1 MSKESNGKCVRVSTR
16 DVIRLL
22 IGNIGFRLESK
33 RLNVGSIVSPL
44 TDGVDGHVL
53 LEDIPRMKFDELELL
68 LLLLETVELF
78 CESLYFLSENLNFSV
93 PGSFGGFILFEV
105 NIDSNFILT
114 LKKLSPIRSQRA
126 FHFNGT

>member
-1 MSKESNGKCVRVSTR
+1 VRVSTR

-33 RLNVGSIVSPL
+33 RLNVGSIVIPL

-53 LEDIPRMKFDELELL
+53 LEDIPRIKFGELEL

-93 PGSFGGFILFEV
+93 PGSFGGFILFDV
-105 NIDSNFILT
+105 NIDSNFIST

>member
-33 RLNVGSIVSPL
+33 RLNVGSIVNPL
-44 TDGVDGHVL
+44 TDGVEGHVL
-53 LEDIPRMKFDELELL
+53 LEDIPRMKFDELQLLL

-78 CESLYFLSENLNFSV
+78 CESYFLSENLNFSV
-93 PGSFGGFILFEV
+93 PGSFGGFILEV
-105 NIDSNFILT
+105 NIDSNLIST

-126 FHFNGT
+126 FHFNRT